1 MKFFTSLSLATALS
15 LTTILAMPT
24 VALAE
29 TAPKGEA
36 SVPETLGFVEWVV
49 MNDTGL
55 RLKARL
61 DTGAKT
67 SSLHAVNVE
76 EFEQDD
82 QKWVKFQIPLADHK
96 DHPVDEESNI
106 GHEEIILELERP
118 VERTVLIKRKGAP
131 SQRRYVVMM
140 DFCIAGTNH
149 QTQFSLTDRGNF
161 SYPVLLGRRF
171 MRDDNILIDS
181 ADSFIANKECEYMSL
196 EELVDNQQAKI
207 IEVDTKAS
215 GSPNT

>member
-1 MKFFTSLSLATALS
+1 MKFLIPFSLATAL
-15 LTTILAMPT
+15 IIPT
-24 VALAE
+24 AALADTE
-29 TAPKGEA
+29 PKGET

-76 EFEQDD
+76 EFKQDD
-82 QKWVKFQIPLADHK
+82 QKWVKFQIPLADHTIQSA
-96 DHPVDEESNI
+96 DEDSNI
-106 GHEEIILELERP
+106 DHEEIILELERP

-140 DFCIAGTNH
+140 DFCIAGTSH
-149 QTQFSLTDRGNF
+149 ETQFSLTDRGNF

-181 ADSFIANKECEYMSL
+181 ADSFIASKECEYMSL
-196 EELVDNQQAKI
+196 EELVEKQQAKI
-207 IEVDTKAS
+207 VKADS
-215 GSPNT
+215 AT

>member
-1 MKFFTSLSLATALS
+1 MKFLIPFSLATALIIPAAS
-15 LTTILAMPT
+15 
-24 VALAE
+24 LAE
-29 TAPKGEA
+29 TAPKSEA

-76 EFEQDD
+76 EFKKDD

-96 DHPVDEESNI
+96 DQPAEGNI
-106 GHEEIILELERP
+106 DHEEIILELERP

-131 SQRRYVVMM
+131 SQRRYVVVM
-140 DFCIAGTNH
+140 DFCISGTSH
-149 QTQFSLTDRGNF
+149 ETQFSLTDRGNF

-181 ADSFIANKECEYMSL
+181 ADSFISTRECEYMSL
-196 EELVDNQQAKI
+196 EELVDEHQAKI
-207 IEVDTKAS
+207 IKADE
-215 GSPNT
+215 TT